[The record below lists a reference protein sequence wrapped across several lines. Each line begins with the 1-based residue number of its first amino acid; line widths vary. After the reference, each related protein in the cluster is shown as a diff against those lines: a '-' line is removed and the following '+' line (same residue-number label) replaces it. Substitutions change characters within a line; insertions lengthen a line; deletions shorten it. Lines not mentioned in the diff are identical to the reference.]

1 MDWIAIYS
9 QTGSEIEQI
18 SYELGKNP
26 IKIFSDRENS
36 KRSKWVQERTT
47 ICSKEEIET
56 NIFEQVNYSLTN
68 ISHHET
74 RYVFS

>member
-36 KRSKWVQERTT
+36 KRSSRPPGRTGRE
-47 ICSKEEIET
+47 KR
-56 NIFEQVNYSLTN
+56 
-68 ISHHET
+68 H
-74 RYVFS
+74 